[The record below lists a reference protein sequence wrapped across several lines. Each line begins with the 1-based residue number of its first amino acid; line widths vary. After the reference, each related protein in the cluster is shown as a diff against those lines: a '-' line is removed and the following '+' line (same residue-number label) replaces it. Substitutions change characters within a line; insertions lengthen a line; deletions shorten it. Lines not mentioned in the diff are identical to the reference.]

1 MRYSLRFVTLLA
13 AASCSLGSCSVFR
26 SDVNSPNPIIAEQA
40 RRVQDLENQRN
51 SQEAV
56 VNSEKAKLKAIDY
69 QIKSAKQEL
78 KARKQQV
85 KTGY

>member
-1 MRYSLRFVTLLA
+1 MKVTNLALGLLA
-13 AASCSLGSCSVFR
+13 TASLSLGSCSVFR
-26 SDVNSPNPIIAEQA
+26 SDVNSPNPLIAQQA
-40 RRVQDLENQRN
+40 QRVQELENQRN

-56 VNSEKAKLKAIDY
+56 VNSEKAKLKALDY
-69 QIKSAKQEL
+69 QIKSARQEL

>member
-1 MRYSLRFVTLLA
+1 MKVTNLALGLLV
-13 AASCSLGSCSVFR
+13 AASLSLSSCSVFR
-26 SDVNSPNPIIAEQA
+26 SDINSPNPLIAQQA
-40 RRVQDLENQRN
+40 QRVQELENQRN

-56 VNSEKAKLKAIDY
+56 VSSEKAKLKALDY
-69 QIKSAKQEL
+69 QIKSARQEL